1 MINPEPGKFY
11 KTHSGEKA
19 HVLGRRDDGS
29 EYPFIGYI
37 VGGQRLA
44 WRADGSYELCP
55 NKPNSF
61 DLVEE
66 WVEPVERTFWVNVYP
81 ESAIIFTSKERADCI
96 QRPNRQARV
105 KVTCME
111 GQFDD

>member
-66 WVEPVERTFWVNVYP
+66 WVEPVERTLWVNVYADVTAAHP
-81 ESAIIFTSKERADCI
+81 TRERADWVQC
-96 QRPNRQARV
+96 PNRLARV
-105 KVTCME
+105 KVTCTE
-111 GQFDD
+111 GQFDE

>member
-19 HVLGRRDDGS
+19 HVLGFREDDG
-29 EYPFIGYI
+29 EYPI
-37 VGGQRLA
+37 VGCVVYGDVA
-44 WRADGSYELCP
+44 TWTKDGLFFNRSHSHPL
-55 NKPNSF
+55 
-61 DLVEE
+61 DLIEE
-66 WVEPVERTFWVNVYP
+66 WVELVERTFWVNVYP

-105 KVTCME
+105 KVTCTE
-111 GQFDD
+111 GQWDA